1 MFERKCY
8 EKLVKWK
15 DRSNG
20 RTALL
25 VEGARRVGK
34 TTLVEAFAGAEYDAH
49 LVIDF
54 SKTTDLIAEKRC
66 FTVAIAD
73 RANLV
78 AADYVGIVSG
88 NKESEKV
95 AKAGWTAVPGEQVD
109 APVFQELPVTMECK
123 VVSISEELGETCVV
137 GEVVNTQVSEAHLTE
152 AGKVDV
158 SGMLADEPTAGLD
171 AENARAVHA
180 LLREAADDGAAV
192 LLVTHEQGA
201 EEYADRV
208 LHMDGGR
215 LSG

>member
-1 MFERKCY
+1 MLK
-8 EKLVKWK
+8 
-15 DRSNG
+15 SIG
-20 RTALL
+20 ATAAVYPCPVLI
-25 VEGARRVGK
+25 VG
-34 TTLVEAFAGAEYDAH
+34 TYDADGTANAMNVAWGGQCGPKH
-49 LVIDF
+49 VCLALGER
-54 SKTTDLIAEKRC
+54 KTTDLTAEKRC

-158 SGMLADEPTAGLD
+158 SGTPAGEPTAGLD

>member
-1 MFERKCY
+1 M
-8 EKLVKWK
+8 
-15 DRSNG
+15 
-20 RTALL
+20 
-25 VEGARRVGK
+25 
-34 TTLVEAFAGAEYDAH
+34 
-49 LVIDF
+49 
-54 SKTTDLIAEKRC
+54 
-66 FTVAIAD
+66 
-73 RANLV
+73 
-78 AADYVGIVSG
+78 
-88 NKESEKV
+88 
-95 AKAGWTAVPGEQVD
+95 
-109 APVFQELPVTMECK
+109 
-123 VVSISEELGETCVV
+123 
-137 GEVVNTQVSEAHLTE
+137 SEAHLTE